1 VITSLKKSQKQE
13 QRLAKHYGGSV
24 TPGSG
29 NGWVHKNDVKTPTLS
44 IEAKYTDAKSYSL
57 KLADLIKAEK
67 IALMDGRDIIF
78 TVSFSGE
85 EFVILRE
92 ADYRD
97 LHMQLKVIRT
107 QLDASRAKL
116 EYLTE
121 AGVLSR

>member
-1 VITSLKKSQKQE
+1 VSASSLKKSQRQE
-13 QRLAKHYGGSV
+13 ARLAKWYGGRV

-57 KLADLIKAEK
+57 KLVDLIKAEK
-67 IALMDGRDIIF
+67 IALMDGRDSIF

-92 ADYRD
+92 ADYRE
-97 LHMQLKVIRT
+97 LHIELDELREHNKVLRG
-107 QLDASRAKL
+107 AFKL
-116 EYLTE
+116 
-121 AGVLSR
+121 

>member
-1 VITSLKKSQKQE
+1 MSIGSLKKSQKQE
-13 QRLAKHYGGSV
+13 ARLAKWYGGRV

-29 NGWVHKNDVKTPTLS
+29 NGWVHKNDVKTPSLS

-67 IALMDGRDIIF
+67 IALIDGRDSIF
-78 TVSFSGE
+78 TISFSGE

-97 LHMQLKVIRT
+97 QRIE
-107 QLDASRAKL
+107 L
-116 EYLTE
+116 EELRW
-121 AGVLSR
+121 AI

>member
-1 VITSLKKSQKQE
+1 MSVSSLKKSQRQE
-13 QRLAKHYGGSV
+13 ARLAKRYGGQV

-44 IEAKYTDAKSYSL
+44 IEAKYTDAKSFQV

-67 IALMDGRDIIF
+67 IALVDGRDSIF

-92 ADYRD
+92 ADYRELRATLECFRET
-97 LHMQLKVIRT
+97 LHGAIQ
-107 QLDASRAKL
+107 DS
-116 EYLTE
+116 
-121 AGVLSR
+121 SW

>member
-1 VITSLKKSQKQE
+1 VSVSSLKKSQKQE
-13 QRLAKHYGGSV
+13 ALLAKRYGGKV

-67 IALMDGRDIIF
+67 IALMDGRDSIF

-92 ADYRD
+92 ADYRA
-97 LHMQLKVIRT
+97 LLGS
-107 QLDASRAKL
+107 LECLESARAI
-116 EYLTE
+116 
-121 AGVLSR
+121 G